1 MNPVLA
7 IKGKSCT
14 PAPVILNG
22 WKHHQGF
29 LILQIQK
36 WASAHERTFPLFIAK
51 LKMLG
56 DSQFDLYTGK
66 MSPEEIVHDLT
77 TTLKGFKAYEFDSYT
92 RWIESSTQLF
102 WQLSVSDD
110 SEWTLRKGDSEDFYI
125 HIHPARYS
133 KHTQRFKANPLR
145 TALATLIMAN
155 MRHEKPGLQLMNE
168 VRRNYLA
175 LSDVTKPMAKEIFS
189 FLNHFARIADVP
201 H

>member
-1 MNPVLA
+1 MNPVVA

-14 PAPVILNG
+14 SAPVMLNG

-29 LILQIQK
+29 LVSQIRK
-36 WASAHERTFPLFIAK
+36 WAGSDERTFPLCIAK

-56 DSQFDLYTGK
+56 DSQFDLYTGS
-66 MSPEEIVHDLT
+66 MPPEEIASDLT
-77 TTLKGFKAYEFDSYT
+77 DTLKGFRAYSPDSYY
-92 RWIESSTQLF
+92 RWIESSPQLF
-102 WQLSVSDD
+102 WQLSISDH
-110 SEWTLRKGDSEDFYI
+110 SEWTMRKGDSEEFYI

-133 KHTQRFKANPLR
+133 KHTRRLKSNPLR
-145 TALATLIMAN
+145 TGLATLILAN
-155 MRHEKPGLQLMNE
+155 MRNEKPGLALMNE

-189 FLNHFARIADVP
+189 LLNHFARIADVP